1 MPNSGDIRYIFTD
14 RAPKPA
20 GHYSQAV
27 VAGQSLYISGQ
38 LPIRADGAPLT
49 DTSFEAQAAQAIQN
63 MLEILAA
70 SGGTPERLARVTAY
84 IVGVENWPRFNAV
97 CAEMLLNARPARTV
111 VPVPEL
117 HHGFLVEID
126 AIALFDDGSCP
137 VPSNRR
143 KSNG

>member
-1 MPNSGDIRYIFTD
+1 MTNGGDLRYIFTD

-27 VAGQSLYISGQ
+27 VAGRHIYISGQ
-38 LPIRADGAPLT
+38 LPIRPDRTPLADS
-49 DTSFEAQAAQAIQN
+49 SFEAQAAQAIEN

-70 SGGTPERLARVTAY
+70 AGGRPESLARVTAY
-84 IVGVENWPRFNAV
+84 IVGVEYWPRFNAV
-97 CAEMLLNARPARTV
+97 YAAMLANARPARTV

-126 AIALFDDGSCP
+126 AVALLDA
-137 VPSNRR
+137 V
-143 KSNG
+143 